1 MGYFTTANFPLTP
14 VVHQGLS
21 FDGRDSCIVCD
32 ACWRRIAGSPLTLGA
47 KEQPLPGAK
56 GRSRVGGSPCRRR
69 VFPCTVATGLQRRSL
84 AGPGIAGAVATRCR
98 LPSLVAITSPLR
110 PSPSLLP
117 PFPPPSFSFFL
128 LRCPFTLNASPW
140 PSPPLCRCL
149 RTRD

>member
-1 MGYFTTANFPLTP
+1 MGYFTTANFLLTP

-21 FDGRDSCIVCD
+21 FDGRDSCIFCD

-110 PSPSLLP
+110 PSPSLL
-117 PFPPPSFSFFL
+117 FPHSLPLLSLSSFSAALSPSMHRPGRPL
-128 LRCPFTLNASPW
+128 LCVGV
-140 PSPPLCRCL
+140 
-149 RTRD
+149 